1 MSDEKKSRIKVDDLE
16 QEEKELTS
24 EESKDVKGGA
34 FADGSVR
41 LADMGDGSVRGVT
54 SSNTKIT
61 DGTSNTLTL
70 NGK

>member
-24 EESKDVKGGA
+24 EESKDVKGGV

-41 LADMGDGSVRGVT
+41 FIVDPIRNT
-54 SSNTKIT
+54 SNTQIT
-61 DGTSNTLTL
+61 DGTSNTI